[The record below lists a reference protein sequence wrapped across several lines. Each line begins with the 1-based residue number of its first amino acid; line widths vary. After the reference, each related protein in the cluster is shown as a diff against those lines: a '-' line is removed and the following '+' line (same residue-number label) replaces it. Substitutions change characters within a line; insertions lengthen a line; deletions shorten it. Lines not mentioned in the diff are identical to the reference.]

1 LGEQITAEPLVL
13 WEQITAEPSVFWDM
27 VVTYYGIH

>member
-1 LGEQITAEPLVL
+1 MTAEPLVF
-13 WEQITAEPSVFWDM
+13 WEQMTAEPSVFWDM

>member
-1 LGEQITAEPLVL
+1 MTAEPLVF